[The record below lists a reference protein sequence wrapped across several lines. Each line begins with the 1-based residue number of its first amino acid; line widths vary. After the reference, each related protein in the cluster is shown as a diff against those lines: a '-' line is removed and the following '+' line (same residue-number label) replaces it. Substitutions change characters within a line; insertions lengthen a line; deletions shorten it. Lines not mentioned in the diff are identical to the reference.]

1 MAKLTKKEAF
11 FAYLLGLADDHL
23 ILAQNALHLVGK
35 APVLEEELAGCNTTL
50 DWLGTA
56 RQVYAYAGE
65 VEAKGRSED
74 DLAFLR
80 QQNEYLNIQL
90 VEQPNID
97 FAHSILRQFLFSSFY
112 NLFWTALEECN
123 DETLVALALRAK
135 KETAYQQDHAAL
147 WLERLGQGTDESHD
161 RLVTAAN
168 YLSRFT
174 GEFFVDDETQKSALK
189 AVNLPNRSDLQ
200 KPWRAQL
207 DIVMRR
213 ADISFDEK
221 PGLHVKGRE
230 GRHTE
235 HLGHLLTDMQFM
247 QRSYP
252 GLEW

>member
-1 MAKLTKKEAF
+1 MAKLKKKEAF
-11 FAYLLGLADDHL
+11 FTYLLGLADDHM
-23 ILAQNALHLVGK
+23 ILAQNTLHLVGK
-35 APVLEEELAGCNTTL
+35 APVLEEELASCNTTL

-56 RQVYAYAGE
+56 RLVYGYAGE

-80 QQNEYLNIQL
+80 LQNEYLNIQL

-97 FAHSILRQFLFSSFY
+97 FAHTILRQFLFSSFY
-112 NLFWTALEECN
+112 NLFWAALEKCN
-123 DETLVALALRAK
+123 DETLNALALRAR
-135 KETAYQQDHAAL
+135 KETAYQQDHAAQ
-147 WLERLGQGTDESHD
+147 WLERLGHGTDESRS
-161 RLVTAAN
+161 RLLNAAD
-168 YLSRFT
+168 YLSQFT
-174 GEFFVDDETQKSALK
+174 GEFFVEDETQQSALK
-189 AVNLPNRSDLQ
+189 AINLPNRSDLQ

-213 ADISFDEK
+213 AGISFDEN
-221 PGLHVKGRE
+221 PGLHIKGRD